1 MRESRHAAVARD
13 VADPGRH
20 KRGGRLGVGV
30 AMQIAVFPHRHDDE
44 PFQTVAA
51 VRAVRLFVLTH
62 AGPLPIVPPNEGDF
76 GRLGRAIRSGRSAG
90 SDLQVSLYGLRSH
103 EYRVSREHE
112 LPAGDVPSGRRAFAS
127 HEVEWSTRAMGAL
140 KNIRRTKMLAQEGR
154 CYYCGLPMWDETPN
168 DCPAA
173 DCRRNRQPKPLR
185 CTAEHLLPRSEGGAD
200 TPENIV
206 AACHF
211 CNQRRHRA
219 KCPRSPE
226 AHRAHVRRRMAT
238 GRWLA
243 AQVATGSGKTG
254 RTSLS

>member
-1 MRESRHAAVARD
+1 
-13 VADPGRH
+13 
-20 KRGGRLGVGV
+20 
-30 AMQIAVFPHRHDDE
+30 
-44 PFQTVAA
+44 
-51 VRAVRLFVLTH
+51 
-62 AGPLPIVPPNEGDF
+62 
-76 GRLGRAIRSGRSAG
+76 
-90 SDLQVSLYGLRSH
+90 
-103 EYRVSREHE
+103 
-112 LPAGDVPSGRRAFAS
+112 
-127 HEVEWSTRAMGAL
+127 MGAL

-154 CYYCGLPMWDETPN
+154 CYYCGLPMWDEALN

-173 DCRRNRQPKPLR
+173 EYRSSRRPKTLR
-185 CTAEHLLPRSEGGAD
+185 CTAEHLLPRSEGGVD

-206 AACHF
+206 AACLF

-226 AHRAHVRRRMAT
+226 AHRTHVRRRMAA